1 VIGTLVNAGAIAG
14 GAGLGVVLGSR
25 LDDRVRRVMTDAV
38 GVFVVVLGV
47 NDALVT
53 FGTELSDALGRAA
66 VLLVLGSL
74 VVGGAIGAALD
85 VEGRL
90 ERLGERLRRLA
101 QRDLPAQ
108 PAGTAPTDAT
118 TSDDAARRQRFI
130 EGFVVTSLIVL
141 VGPLAILGPLREGLV
156 GDWQLLGVKS
166 VLDGVVAVAFGGVYG
181 LGVAFAAVPLLVW
194 QGLFWLLAVGVG
206 AVVPDLAVTALT
218 AVGGVLV
225 AGIGLRILE
234 LRPVPV
240 ADLMP
245 ALLIAPLV
253 VVLRV

>member
-1 VIGTLVNAGAIAG
+1 MIGTLVNAGAIAA
-14 GAGLGVVLGSR
+14 GAGLGVALGGR
-25 LDDRVRRVMTDAV
+25 LRDRVRRAMTDAV
-38 GVFVVVLGV
+38 GVFVVILGV

-53 FGTELSDALGRAA
+53 FGPELADALGTAA
-66 VLLVLGSL
+66 VLVILGAV
-74 VVGGAIGAALD
+74 VVGGALGAMLD

-101 QRDLPAQ
+101 QRGD
-108 PAGTAPTDAT
+108 GV
-118 TSDDAARRQRFI
+118 DDAARARFI
-130 EGFVVTSLIVL
+130 EGFVVTSLIVV
-141 VGPLAILGPLREGLV
+141 VGPLAILGPLREGLL
-156 GDWQLLGVKS
+156 GDWELLAVKA
-166 VLDGVVAVAFGGVYG
+166 VLDGAVAIAFGGVYG
-181 LGVAFAAVPLLVW
+181 LGVAFSAVPLLIW

-234 LRPVPV
+234 VRAVPV

-245 ALLIAPLV
+245 ALVLAP
-253 VVLRV
+253 VLAVLLA

>member
-14 GAGLGVVLGSR
+14 GAGLGVALGGR
-25 LDDRVRRVMTDAV
+25 IDDRVRRVMTDAV

-53 FGTELSDALGRAA
+53 FGPELAGPLGRGA

-74 VVGGAIGAALD
+74 VVGGALGAAID

-101 QRDLPAQ
+101 RRRSG
-108 PAGTAPTDAT
+108 GTGADADPDPD
-118 TSDDAARRQRFI
+118 SAADSAVARQRFI

-141 VGPLAILGPLREGLV
+141 VGPLAILGPLREGLL
-156 GDWQLLGVKS
+156 GDWQLLAVKS
-166 VLDGVVAVAFGGVYG
+166 VLDGVVAVAFAGIYG
-181 LGVAFAAVPLLVW
+181 IGVAFAALPLLVW
-194 QGLFWLLAVGVG
+194 QGMFWLAAVGIG
-206 AVVPDLAVTALT
+206 AVVPDPAVTALT

-225 AGIGLRILE
+225 TGIGLRILE
-234 LRPVPV
+234 VRPVPV

-245 ALLIAPLV
+245 ALLIAPAA
-253 VVLRV
+253 VVLLV

>member
-14 GAGLGVVLGSR
+14 AAAVGTVLGDR
-25 LDDRVRRVMTDAV
+25 VPARVRRAMTDAV

-47 NDALVT
+47 GDALVT
-53 FGTELSDALGRAA
+53 FGDELGAALGRRA
-66 VLLVLGSL
+66 VLVVLGSL
-74 VVGGAIGAALD
+74 VVGGAIGGLLD

-90 ERLGERLRRLA
+90 ARLGERLRRLA
-101 QRDLPAQ
+101 QRDA
-108 PAGTAPTDAT
+108 APVGEAAVESDA
-118 TSDDAARRQRFI
+118 DAVRRARFI
-130 EGFVVTSLIVL
+130 EGFVLTSLIVL

-156 GDWQLLGVKS
+156 GDWQLLGVKAL
-166 VLDGVVAVAFGGVYG
+166 LDATVAVAFGGVYG
-181 LGVAFAAVPLLVW
+181 VGVAFAAVPLLVW
-194 QGLFWLLAVGVG
+194 QGLFWLLAVGLG

-234 LRPVPV
+234 VRAVPV

-245 ALLIAPLV
+245 ALLLAPV
-253 VVLRV
+253 AVVLLT